1 MATSALRSPQR
12 KGPRGRVRPQRQEAE
27 ADGKGLADEHGPNGK
42 RQRLILPI
50 DEGAFTKKWEMR
62 FVETT
67 PAFSGWRARG
77 EKRWRLT
84 AAREAAMGEMREE
97 ALLKAAGVD
106 KLAT

>member
-1 MATSALRSPQR
+1 M
-12 KGPRGRVRPQRQEAE
+12 
-27 ADGKGLADEHGPNGK
+27 
-42 RQRLILPI
+42 
-50 DEGAFTKKWEMR
+50 
-62 FVETT
+62 ETT

-106 KLAT
+106 KLARA